1 MSNERPTGLA
11 PECKAH
17 DECQN
22 AVRGPGPGCE
32 GVCLRRY
39 PEYAIRRP
47 KPIALAPGLSCI
59 DRRPGHEV
67 VLSELIG
74 ARVLDSP
81 RLLFNA
87 RRLYLAS
94 MDEETSLY
102 PDWETLGAGTVRTW
116 VRVAREAAA
125 IFGGGR

>member
-1 MSNERPTGLA
+1 VTA
-11 PECKAH
+11 P
-17 DECQN
+17 
-22 AVRGPGPGCE
+22 
-32 GVCLRRY
+32 
-39 PEYAIRRP
+39 RRP
-47 KPIALAPGLSCI
+47 DPIALAPGLSCI

-87 RRLYLAS
+87 RRLYVAS

-102 PDWETLGAGTVRTW
+102 PDWETLGAATVRTW
-116 VRVAREAAA
+116 VRVAREASA
-125 IFGGGR
+125 IFGGGK